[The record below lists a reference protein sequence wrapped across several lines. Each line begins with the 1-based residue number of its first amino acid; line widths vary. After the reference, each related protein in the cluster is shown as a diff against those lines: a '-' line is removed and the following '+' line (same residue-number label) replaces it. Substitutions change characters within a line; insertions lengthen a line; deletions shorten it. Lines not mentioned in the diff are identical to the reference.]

1 MSCASV
7 PSGCILCP
15 AQWPFFAWRWIQL
28 SLVVVLAAMAGGC
41 GGKSKEAT
49 EHQRKQAD
57 HLLAEADFAI
67 TLRDWKRAEGLLT
80 QAGALVPD
88 DGGVW
93 TSLGS
98 VRMRLGN
105 RSAAKEAYNLGL
117 KAYAAA
123 ADQSKADA
131 EPWLKQVYVLALLGK
146 TGDARSLLDKIGKQF
161 PGNRNVRT
169 FIDTKQ
175 LDRMLADPQFKQLA
189 L

>member
-1 MSCASV
+1 
-7 PSGCILCP
+7 
-15 AQWPFFAWRWIQL
+15 
-28 SLVVVLAAMAGGC
+28 
-41 GGKSKEAT
+41 
-49 EHQRKQAD
+49 
-57 HLLAEADFAI
+57 
-67 TLRDWKRAEGLLT
+67 
-80 QAGALVPD
+80 
-88 DGGVW
+88 
-93 TSLGS
+93 
-98 VRMRLGN
+98 MRLGN